1 MENLNDIW
9 IFTNVVEKGSF
20 SAAARALGLSA
31 SFVSKR
37 VRFLEE
43 SLQIQLLN
51 RSTHFVALTE
61 SGQIFYERCSESM
74 RLLNWAKDEAL
85 EKAKNL
91 KGKLRIFAAL
101 GLGEYVLWRLIA
113 EFNKQ
118 FPEIVIDFEVGNR
131 ATNILESEIDIAFRS
146 ADLSDSSLERRDL
159 GVLRY
164 HICAAPSY
172 LAQAGTPETPRDLT
186 RFNCLINTAQ
196 HPTDRWRFK
205 TASGEDYSVRINGT
219 LHTNSGIGIFGACE
233 MGVGISRLPAYVARE
248 AFARG
253 TLVELFPGESQF
265 SRAIKAFYPRTTH
278 IPSKITAFLDFTQQR
293 LDHDLSHLEESM
305 VLPKKRSAAL
315 Q

>member
-74 RLLNWAKDEAL
+74 RLLTWAKDEAL

-118 FPEIVIDFEVGNR
+118 FPEIVVDFEVGNR

-146 ADLSDSSLERRDL
+146 ANLSDSSLERRDL
-159 GVLRY
+159 GVLHY
-164 HICAAPSY
+164 HICAAPAY
-172 LAQAGTPETPRDLT
+172 LAQAGIPESPRDLP

-196 HPTDRWRFK
+196 HPTDRWRFIG
-205 TASGEDYSVRINGT
+205 AAGEDYSMRINGT
-219 LHTNSGIGIFGACE
+219 LQTNSGIAIYGACE
-233 MGVGISRLPAYVARE
+233 LGVGIARLPAYVALD
-248 AFARG
+248 AIAKG
-253 TLVELFPGESQF
+253 TLVELFPGQSWFE
-265 SRAIKAFYPRTTH
+265 RAIKAFYPRTTH
-278 IPSKITAFLDFTQQR
+278 IPSKISAFLDFTQQR
-293 LDHDLSHLEESM
+293 LDHDLSHLED
-305 VLPKKRSAAL
+305 VRALLKKGSAAA